1 MKKLLICEDDQ
12 NIRLFIKHILND
24 YEFEFQIFESDSV
37 KNTIDIIEREYPE
50 ILLLDINI
58 NGGTAFDVLNHFPN
72 IKSKLIFITNIDD
85 KAIKAIKLEA
95 VDYVLKPIVRVELVG
110 ALDKAFALL
119 NKKKSELKTNKIII
133 NNATETYI
141 LKNNDIVSLQAD
153 GSYTKVDLENGNKVI
168 SSKPLKYFEKLLFE
182 DDSFLRIHK
191 SYIINLNYLEKI
203 IKVDGGFVKLKN
215 NKLIPISS
223 SKKGILIDRIHR

>member
-1 MKKLLICEDDQ
+1 MKKLLICEDDH
-12 NIRLFIKHILND
+12 NIRLFIKYILKD
-24 YEFEFQIFESDSV
+24 YEYEFQIFESDSV
-37 KNTIDIIEREYPE
+37 KNTIDIIEREYPD

-72 IKSKLIFITNIDD
+72 IKSKLIFITNVDD

-95 VDYVLKPIVRVELVG
+95 VDYVLKPIMRVELIG
-110 ALDKAFALL
+110 ALDKAFAML

-141 LKNNDIVSLQAD
+141 LKNNDIVSLEAD
-153 GSYTKVDLENGNKVI
+153 GSYTKLDLENGNKIV
-168 SSKPLKYFEKLLFE
+168 SSKPLKHFEMLLLE
-182 DDSFLRIHK
+182 DDSFIRVHK
-191 SYIINLNYLEKI
+191 SYIINLDYLEKFV
-203 IKVDGGFVKLKN
+203 KSDGGFVKLKN

-223 SKKGILIDRIHR
+223 SKKSLLFNRIN